1 MQCVK
6 EQIDALHYN
15 FEPLTAG
22 TSHKLTQV
30 LPEGFGKEAEEQE
43 EPGTREKIFA
53 MLANPAMFPL
63 AIMGILGIA
72 GLIGGGLWFKRW
84 LHSGILLETRPDYRL
99 ASRYGAG
106 VSRHV
111 RYLEGQEAAKTK
123 TIF

>member
-1 MQCVK
+1 MVT
-6 EQIDALHYN
+6 LN
-15 FEPLTAG
+15 LSAG
-22 TSHKLTQV
+22 
-30 LPEGFGKEAEEQE
+30 
-43 EPGTREKIFA
+43 
-53 MLANPAMFPL
+53 AMFSL
-63 AIMGILGIA
+63 GLCVGIILGIA